1 MARPARVEATGGCSV
16 AVEDGAAQ
24 GHAVRVISVINYKG
38 GVGKTTLTANI
49 GAQIAAWGKRVLLV
63 DLDPQASLTFSF
75 LRPEQWR
82 AGLAENR
89 TIKQWFEAWQMDG
102 PVPSIMPLIS
112 SPPVV
117 NDRIAS
123 GPGTLD
129 LIASH
134 LSLGDVEM
142 NLAARLGGAEVHRST
157 RHYFDV
163 YLRLRAAMATL
174 PQPGYDLVLLDCPPN
189 FGVITRAAVA
199 ASDQLL
205 IPARPDELSTLGI
218 EHLQSRLHR
227 FVWEFNRIVDLRQG
241 QGGIRKLQPAI
252 LGVVFTMVQLYANR
266 PIAALRPYL
275 TQTRQLGLPVFD
287 AMVRESNSHF
297 AGAARA
303 QLPVILSDQVS
314 PALAWELRHLVE
326 EFLSRIRTAHP

>member
-1 MARPARVEATGGCSV
+1 M
-16 AVEDGAAQ
+16 
-24 GHAVRVISVINYKG
+24 RVISVVNYKG

-49 GAQIAAWGKRVLLV
+49 GAQIAAWGKRVLLI

-75 LRPEQWR
+75 LRPERWR
-82 AGLAENR
+82 AELAEQR
-89 TIKQWFEAWQMDG
+89 TIKQWFEAWRMDSTVPPLA
-102 PVPSIMPLIS
+102 PVLTSPS
-112 SPPVV
+112 VV
-117 NDRIAS
+117 NDRIAD
-123 GPGTLD
+123 GGGRLD
-129 LIASH
+129 LAASH

-163 YLRLRAAMATL
+163 YLRLNAALATL
-174 PQPGYDLVLLDCPPN
+174 PAPAYDLVLMDCPPN

-218 EHLQSRLHR
+218 EHLQSRLR
-227 FVWEFNRIVDLRQG
+227 RYIWEFNRIVDLQSDLHPTV
-241 QGGIRKLQPAI
+241 RKLEPVI
-252 LGVVFTMVQLYANR
+252 LGVVFTMVQYYGGQ
-266 PIAALRPYL
+266 PIAALRPYIA
-275 TQTRQLGLPVFD
+275 QTRQLGLPVFE

-303 QLPVILSDQVS
+303 QIPVILSEQT
-314 PALAWELRHLVE
+314 PHALGWELHRLVE
-326 EFLSRIRTAHP
+326 EFLKRVRTAAS

>member
-1 MARPARVEATGGCSV
+1 M
-16 AVEDGAAQ
+16 
-24 GHAVRVISVINYKG
+24 RVIAVVNYKG

-82 AGLAENR
+82 AELAESR
-89 TIKQWFEAWQMDG
+89 TIKHWFEAWRMDG
-102 PVPSIMPLIS
+102 PLLPVASLIS

-117 NDRIAS
+117 NRHIAS
-123 GPGTLD
+123 GSGTLD

-142 NLAARLGGAEVHRST
+142 NLAARLGGAEVHQST

-163 YLRLRAAMATL
+163 YLRLAAALARL
-174 PQPGYDLVLLDCPPN
+174 PRPGYDLVLLDCPPN
-189 FGVITRAAVA
+189 FGVLTRAAIA
-199 ASDQLL
+199 ACDQLL

-227 FVWEFNRIVDLRQG
+227 FIWEFNRIVDLRSDQG
-241 QGGIRKLQPAI
+241 PVIRKLEPVI
-252 LGVVFTMVQLYANR
+252 LGVVFTMVQLYASR

-275 TQTRQLGLPVFD
+275 MQTRELGLPVFD

-303 QLPVILSDQVS
+303 QVPAILSDQLS
-314 PALAWELRHLVE
+314 PALAWELRRLVE
-326 EFLSRIRTAHP
+326 EFLARVRTAQP

>member
-1 MARPARVEATGGCSV
+1 
-16 AVEDGAAQ
+16 
-24 GHAVRVISVINYKG
+24 VISVVNYKG

-82 AGLAENR
+82 AGLAESR
-89 TIKQWFEAWQMDG
+89 TIKQWFEAWRMDG
-102 PVPSIMPLIS
+102 PVPPLAPLVS
-112 SPPVV
+112 SPTVV
-117 NDRIAS
+117 NDRIAHGS
-123 GPGTLD
+123 GTLD

-163 YLRLRAAMATL
+163 YLRLNAALATL
-174 PQPGYDLVLLDCPPN
+174 PQPDYDLVLLDCPPN
-189 FGVITRAAVA
+189 FGVLTRAAVA
-199 ASDQLL
+199 ASHQLL

-227 FVWEFNRIVDLRQG
+227 FVWEFNRIVDLQSDLRPAV
-241 QGGIRKLQPAI
+241 RKLEPII

-275 TQTRQLGLPVFD
+275 AQTRELGLPVFD

-303 QLPVILSDQVS
+303 QLPVILSDQLS
-314 PALAWELRHLVE
+314 PALAWELHHLVE
-326 EFLSRIRTAHP
+326 EFLQRVRTARP